1 MCVYTNI
8 DLAPFADWLKRI
20 VPCSVC
26 VGACTI
32 LNYEL
37 SRERDFMIAQVK
49 LGKINGVALKIAK
62 CDYDLQSLITII
74 YTQCVTHTHTHTRQS
89 RDTRQRRHNRHSSN
103 FKQRI
108 LRKVS
113 TKRGAL
119 VLHQTD
125 TTDIK
130 YTEQHDVYITQFPK
144 VITSRRLN
152 ELKYGN

>member
-1 MCVYTNI
+1 
-8 DLAPFADWLKRI
+8 
-20 VPCSVC
+20 
-26 VGACTI
+26 
-32 LNYEL
+32 
-37 SRERDFMIAQVK
+37 MIAQVK
-49 LGKINGVALKIAK
+49 LRKINGVALKIAK

-74 YTQCVTHTHTHTRQS
+74 YTQCVTHTYTRQD

-108 LRKVS
+108 PRKVS